1 MTYGIHPNGCIAHG
15 LKVCQVCGPIKDLN
29 RRELF
34 FRMPTLA
41 ETAGSDPIRAAVW
54 GVSGAG
60 KTTLAGLMAA
70 HEELRPIYFADWD
83 RRIVSLRARVPKE
96 YWQYIHSDVFQD
108 TTIQGGGW
116 TAFEA
121 KMMNIQSQGF
131 KTVVIDSMTF
141 MLMGL
146 MNRVLLLDGNRP
158 STSNP
163 QLQNYLT
170 QQSMVKDILQK
181 LCAKKINLICTFHE
195 ANDKDEYSGRVF
207 KAFAITGKL
216 TETVPG
222 YFNEIWHC
230 AISPM
235 TPGQEPDYIVK
246 SKSDGVYMARTTFKT
261 LKTAERQADFWPKV
275 VKEMEFLSV
284 VDAEIVTTESNVRQL
299 K

>member
-1 MTYGIHPNGCIAHG
+1 MMI
-15 LKVCQVCGPIKDLN
+15 LQRLERK
-29 RRELF
+29 ELL
-34 FRMPTLA
+34 MPTLA

-70 HEELRPIYFADWD
+70 HEELRPVYFADWD
-83 RRIVSLRARVPKE
+83 RRIVSLRARIPKE
-96 YWQYIHSDVFQD
+96 FWPYIHSDVFTD
-108 TTIQGGGW
+108 TNIQGGGW

-121 KMMNIQSQGF
+121 RMMSIHTAGF
-131 KTVVIDSMTF
+131 RTIVIDSMTF

-170 QQSMVKDILQK
+170 QQSMVKDMLQK
-181 LCAKKINLICTFHE
+181 LCSKKINLIVTFHE

-216 TETVPG
+216 TEVVPG

-230 AISPM
+230 AIAPNN
-235 TPGQEPDYIVK
+235 PGQEPEFIVK
-246 SKSDGVYMARTTFKT
+246 TRSDGVYMARTTFKM
-261 LKTAERQADFWPKV
+261 LKAAEKQTDFWPKV
-275 VKEMEFLSV
+275 VEEMNRLSV
-284 VDAEIVTTESNVRQL
+284 VDAEIVGAKEQRQL
-299 K
+299 TGILK

>member
-1 MTYGIHPNGCIAHG
+1 
-15 LKVCQVCGPIKDLN
+15 
-29 RRELF
+29 
-34 FRMPTLA
+34 MPTLA

-96 YWQYIHSDVFQD
+96 YWQYIHSDVYTD
-108 TTIQGGGW
+108 TNIQGGGW

-121 KMMNIQSQGF
+121 KMMNIQSQGY

-141 MLMGL
+141 LLMGL

-181 LCAKKINLICTFHE
+181 LCSKKINLICTFHE

-246 SKSDGVYMARTTFKT
+246 TKSDGVYMARTTFKT

-275 VKEMEFLSV
+275 VKEMEFLSIT
-284 VDAEIVTTESNVRQL
+284 DAELITTEKVVSTSL
-299 K
+299 PTGKLGLIK